1 MAVIGDGNLI
11 KVQTY
16 GTGSGTPSTGTAGAS
31 TAWTTWDTDQTNYTG
46 TRNTSNSLIMEFTK
60 LHSTSDLKIVCN
72 FPCYLATG
80 AHGVGIRMMISK
92 DNSTYYADM
101 LDDGPADQWGALG
114 LGGNTVMITRY
125 EWNTAMIDAARSSG
139 FNAHTGTVYFYFQW
153 WIWTTDTFFPLHY
166 YDANYPKYGSVQCY
180 EIER

>member
-1 MAVIGDGNLI
+1 
-11 KVQTY
+11 
-16 GTGSGTPSTGTAGAS
+16 
-31 TAWTTWDTDQTNYTG
+31 
-46 TRNTSNSLIMEFTK
+46 
-60 LHSTSDLKIVCN
+60 
-72 FPCYLATG
+72 
-80 AHGVGIRMMISK
+80 MMISK

-114 LGGNTVMITRY
+114 LGGNTAIITRY

-153 WIWTTDTFFPLHY
+153 WIWVTDTFYPLHY
-166 YDANYPKYGSVQCY
+166 SSATYPKYGTVQCY